1 MCQQGKA
8 KNDGRHGD
16 PGIDIRAGIGVAQ
29 ADAIVHLALP
39 MAPKMESMYEYD
51 PVRKQYRRRGGD
63 SAHPEGLPAPASA
76 KGAGDIYDTRSGR
89 GRPSIWGSS
98 RSAPVPRPAYSMG
111 KRLFWIAF
119 TVVALGWIT
128 ITVLLSRQH
137 RENGEPFS
145 LRKLFFDVK
154 PPPLIPGTT
163 P

>member
-1 MCQQGKA
+1 MSTGKS
-8 KNDGRHGD
+8 KKRWSRNDPRISI
-16 PGIDIRAGIGVAQ
+16 PIRIWIAQ
-29 ADAIVHLALP
+29 VEAIVHLALP

-63 SAHPEGLPAPASA
+63 AAHTEGPASA

-98 RSAPVPRPAYSMG
+98 RTASVPRPSYSIG

-128 ITVLLSRQH
+128 MTILLSRQH
-137 RENGEPFS
+137 RNAGEPFS
-145 LRKLFFDVK
+145 LRSLFVDIK
-154 PPPLIPGTT
+154 PPALMPDASP
-163 P
+163 